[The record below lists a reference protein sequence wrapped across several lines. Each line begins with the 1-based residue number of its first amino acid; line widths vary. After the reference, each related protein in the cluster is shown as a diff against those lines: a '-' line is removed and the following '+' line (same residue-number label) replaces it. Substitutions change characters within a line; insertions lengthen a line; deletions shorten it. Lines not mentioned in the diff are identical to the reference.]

1 VDQAV
6 ASLIEHGYALLFA
19 WVLVEQLAL
28 PIPSEPVLLAGG
40 ALAGT
45 GQLRLALT
53 VGVAVL
59 GCLLADAFWYSVG
72 RIRGRQ
78 VMRFLCRIA
87 LEPDSCV
94 RDSQDLFL
102 RYGSRGLLVA
112 KFVPGLN
119 TVAQPLAGILGMR
132 PGRFVAFD
140 ALGAAAWT
148 GTYVGLGYVFSDRLA
163 EAGRAAQR
171 LGWWLAVLLAG
182 AAALFLALKW
192 VRRRRFLRQL
202 HVDRITPDELK
213 RRLDQGE
220 DVAIVDMRQPVDFD
234 AAPFVIPGARHLL
247 PVQVTDPATDWR
259 SDREI
264 VLYCT

>member
-1 VDQAV
+1 MDEALQF
-6 ASLIEHGYALLFA
+6 LIRHGLLALFVIMLA
-19 WVLVEQLAL
+19 DQLAL
-28 PIPSEPVLLAGG
+28 PVPMDIFIFAAGGLAGAGKIAFVPAVAVLLAAGVIGNVVWYALGRRHGG
-40 ALAGT
+40 PILK
-45 GQLRLALT
+45 
-53 VGVAVL
+53 
-59 GCLLADAFWYSVG
+59 
-72 RIRGRQ
+72 
-78 VMRFLCRIA
+78 FLCRISI
-87 LEPDSCV
+87 EPDSCV
-94 RDSQDLFL
+94 RRTQNLFT
-102 RYGSRGLLVA
+102 RHGAKALLLA